1 MELHNLKP
9 AEGSIKKGKRIGRG
23 EGSKRGG
30 TSTRGHNGQK
40 SRSGYSKKSGFEGG
54 QQPLQR
60 RVPKF
65 GFTNPNRVEYLG
77 INLDRLQ
84 EVITNKKIKGA
95 ITKEVL
101 VKNGMAYSK
110 DLIKI
115 LGRGELT
122 SKIDITVDAYST
134 SAKQAIEKAGGIA
147 NVIPSVIEKK

>member
-30 TSTRGHNGQK
+30 TSTRGHNGAK

-65 GFTNPNRVEYLG
+65 GFTNPNRKEYLG

-101 VKNGMAYSK
+101 VSNGMAYKK

-115 LGRGELT
+115 LGRGDLT
-122 SKIDITVDAYST
+122 SKIDITVDAFSI
-134 SAKQAIEKAGGIA
+134 SAKLAIEKAGGTATIIST
-147 NVIPSVIEKK
+147 VTE

>member
-23 EGSKRGG
+23 EGSKKGG
-30 TSTRGHNGQK
+30 TSTRGHKGAK

-65 GFTNPNRVEYLG
+65 GFTNPNRKEYLG

-84 EVITNKKIKGA
+84 EVITNKKIKGT

-101 VKNGMAYSK
+101 VANGMAYKK

-122 SKIDITVDAYST
+122 SKIDITVDAFST
-134 SAKQAIEKAGGIA
+134 SAKEEIEKAGGTA
-147 NVIPSVIEKK
+147 TVTE

>member
-30 TSTRGHNGQK
+30 TSTRGHNGAK

-65 GFTNPNRVEYLG
+65 GFTNPNRKEYLG

-84 EVITNKKIKGA
+84 EVITNKKIKGS

-101 VKNGMAYSK
+101 VLNGMAYKK

-115 LGRGELT
+115 LGRGDLT
-122 SKIDITVDAYST
+122 SKIDITVDAFST
-134 SAKQAIEKAGGIA
+134 SAKLAIEKAGGTATITST
-147 NVIPSVIEKK
+147 VTE

>member
-30 TSTRGHNGQK
+30 TSTRGHNGAK

-65 GFTNPNRVEYLG
+65 GFTNPNRKEYLG

-84 EVITNKKIKGA
+84 ELITNKKIKGV

-101 VKNGMAYSK
+101 VANGIAYKK

-122 SKIDITVDAYST
+122 SKIDITVDAFST
-134 SAKQAIEKAGGIA
+134 SAKSAIEKAGGIA
-147 NVIPSVIEKK
+147 TVTE